1 MNQEI
6 NCKQDFKGRE
16 NNGTNDPKMDKGKC
30 HINVFG
36 HYTRDYKTGSK
47 RNFEKKSSNIANNN
61 GTTEYTKT
69 DNGKW

>member
-16 NNGTNDPKMDKGKC
+16 NNGTNDTKIDKGKC

-47 RNFEKKSSNIANNN
+47 RNFEKKAQ
-61 GTTEYTKT
+61 T
-69 DNGKW
+69 